1 MPHKIPRDNR
11 PMYLRLSRLPWVL
24 AAQRVGKPLLL
35 ALAMLMACA
44 ASQAM
49 SLRQLSALEKQDKQ
63 GASYVR
69 YYLVG
74 VMEGLMDAEKTR
86 SANGA
91 TASICPEGKRMEPSM
106 AHSLFEAE
114 RKRNRDMYEAEMP
127 VALVMR
133 NALQNAYPCAE

>member
-1 MPHKIPRDNR
+1 MLSALQGRGR
-11 PMYLRLSRLPWVL
+11 PLF
-24 AAQRVGKPLLL
+24 L
-35 ALAMLMACA
+35 ALALLVACIP
-44 ASQAM
+44 SQAM

-74 VMEGLMDAEKTR
+74 VMEGLMDGEKAR
-86 SANGA
+86 SASGA
-91 TASICPEGKRMEPSM
+91 PANICPEGKRMEPAM

-114 RKRNRDMYEAEMP
+114 RKRNRDMYEADMP

>member
-1 MPHKIPRDNR
+1 MLSALQGHGR
-11 PMYLRLSRLPWVL
+11 PLF
-24 AAQRVGKPLLL
+24 L
-35 ALAMLMACA
+35 ALALLVACIP
-44 ASQAM
+44 SQAM

-63 GASYVR
+63 GASYMR

-74 VMEGLMDAEKTR
+74 VMEGLMDGERAR
-86 SANGA
+86 SASGA
-91 TASICPEGKRMEPSM
+91 PATICPEGKRMEPAM

-114 RKRNRDMYEAEMP
+114 RKRNRDMYEADLP

>member
-1 MPHKIPRDNR
+1 ML
-11 PMYLRLSRLPWVL
+11 LRLARPSTAP
-24 AAQRVGKPLLL
+24 AAQRSGTTLMLALALLL
-35 ALAMLMACA
+35 ASA
-44 ASQAM
+44 QAQAI

-74 VMEGLMDAEKTR
+74 VMEGLMDAEKVR
-86 SANGA
+86 SASGGPAN
-91 TASICPEGKRMEPSM
+91 ICPEGKRMEPAM

-114 RKRNRDMYEAEMP
+114 RKRNRDMYEADMP

>member
-1 MPHKIPRDNR
+1 M
-11 PMYLRLSRLPWVL
+11 LSAL
-24 AAQRVGKPLLL
+24 QGHGTPLFL
-35 ALAMLMACA
+35 ALALLVACIP
-44 ASQAM
+44 SQAM

-74 VMEGLMDAEKTR
+74 VMEGLMDGERAR
-86 SANGA
+86 SASGA
-91 TASICPEGKRMEPSM
+91 PANICPEGKRMEPAM

-114 RKRNRDMYEAEMP
+114 RKRNRDMYEADMP

>member
-1 MPHKIPRDNR
+1 MHTK
-11 PMYLRLSRLPWVL
+11 LL
-24 AAQRVGKPLLL
+24 AGSSGTTLMLALALLL
-35 ALAMLMACA
+35 ASTQA
-44 ASQAM
+44 QAM

-86 SANGA
+86 SASGA
-91 TASICPEGKRMEPSM
+91 PANICPDGKRMEPAM

-114 RKRNRDMYEAEMP
+114 RKRNRDIYEADMP

>member
-1 MPHKIPRDNR
+1 MLSALQGHGR
-11 PMYLRLSRLPWVL
+11 PLF
-24 AAQRVGKPLLL
+24 L
-35 ALAMLMACA
+35 ALALLVACIP
-44 ASQAM
+44 SQAM

-74 VMEGLMDAEKTR
+74 VMEGLIDAEKAR
-86 SANGA
+86 APSGA
-91 TASICPEGKRMEPSM
+91 TATICPDGKRMEPAM

-114 RKRNRDMYEAEMP
+114 RKRNREMYEADMP

>member
-1 MPHKIPRDNR
+1 MPLCRVRR
-11 PMYLRLSRLPWVL
+11 PLMHTKLL
-24 AAQRVGKPLLL
+24 AGSSGTTLMLALALLL
-35 ALAMLMACA
+35 ASAQA
-44 ASQAM
+44 QAM

-74 VMEGLMDAEKTR
+74 VMEGLTDGERAR
-86 SANGA
+86 SASGA
-91 TASICPEGKRMEPSM
+91 PANICPEGKRMEPAM

-114 RKRNRDMYEAEMP
+114 RKRNRDMYEADMP

>member
-1 MPHKIPRDNR
+1 MLSALQGHGR
-11 PMYLRLSRLPWVL
+11 PLF
-24 AAQRVGKPLLL
+24 L
-35 ALAMLMACA
+35 ALALLVACIP
-44 ASQAM
+44 SQAM

-74 VMEGLMDAEKTR
+74 VMEGLMDAEKAR
-86 SANGA
+86 AASGA
-91 TASICPEGKRMEPSM
+91 TATICPDGKRMEPAM

-114 RKRNRDMYEAEMP
+114 RKRNRDMYEADMP

>member
-1 MPHKIPRDNR
+1 MLSALQGHGR
-11 PMYLRLSRLPWVL
+11 PLF
-24 AAQRVGKPLLL
+24 L
-35 ALAMLMACA
+35 ALALLVACIP
-44 ASQAM
+44 SQAM

-74 VMEGLMDAEKTR
+74 VMEGLTDGERAR
-86 SANGA
+86 SASGA
-91 TASICPEGKRMEPSM
+91 PANICSEGKRMEPAM

-114 RKRNRDMYEAEMP
+114 RKRNRDMYESDMP

>member
-1 MPHKIPRDNR
+1 MLSALQGHGR
-11 PMYLRLSRLPWVL
+11 PLF
-24 AAQRVGKPLLL
+24 L
-35 ALAMLMACA
+35 ALALLVACIP
-44 ASQAM
+44 SQAM

-74 VMEGLMDAEKTR
+74 VMEGLMDGERAR
-86 SANGA
+86 SASGGPAN
-91 TASICPEGKRMEPSM
+91 ICPEGKRMEPAM

-114 RKRNRDMYEAEMP
+114 RKRNRDMYEADLP

>member
-1 MPHKIPRDNR
+1 MLSALQGRGR
-11 PMYLRLSRLPWVL
+11 PLF
-24 AAQRVGKPLLL
+24 L
-35 ALAMLMACA
+35 ALALLVACIP
-44 ASQAM
+44 SQAM

-74 VMEGLMDAEKTR
+74 VMEGLIDAEKAR
-86 SANGA
+86 AASGA
-91 TASICPEGKRMEPSM
+91 TATICPDDKRMEPAM

-114 RKRNRDMYEAEMP
+114 RKRNRDMYEADMP

>member
-1 MPHKIPRDNR
+1 MLSALQGHGR
-11 PMYLRLSRLPWVL
+11 PLF
-24 AAQRVGKPLLL
+24 L
-35 ALAMLMACA
+35 ALALLMACIP
-44 ASQAM
+44 SQAM

-74 VMEGLMDAEKTR
+74 VMEGLMDGERAR
-86 SANGA
+86 SASGA
-91 TASICPEGKRMEPSM
+91 PANICPEGKRMEPAM

-114 RKRNRDMYEAEMP
+114 RKRNRDMYEADMP

>member
-1 MPHKIPRDNR
+1 MF
-11 PMYLRLSRLPWVL
+11 LRLARPPKAP
-24 AAQRVGKPLLL
+24 AAQRSGTARMVALALLL
-35 ALAMLMACA
+35 ACTHAH
-44 ASQAM
+44 AM

-74 VMEGLMDAEKTR
+74 VMEGLIDGEKAR
-86 SANGA
+86 SATNA
-91 TASICPEGKRMEPSM
+91 PANICPEGKRMEPAM
-106 AHSLFEAE
+106 AYSLFDAE
-114 RKRNRDMYEAEMP
+114 RKRNRDMYEADMP

>member
-1 MPHKIPRDNR
+1 MLSALQDHVR
-11 PMYLRLSRLPWVL
+11 PLF
-24 AAQRVGKPLLL
+24 L
-35 ALAMLMACA
+35 ALALLVACIP
-44 ASQAM
+44 SQAM

-74 VMEGLMDAEKTR
+74 VMEGLIGAEKAR
-86 SANGA
+86 APSGA
-91 TASICPEGKRMEPSM
+91 TATICPDGKRMEPAM

-114 RKRNRDMYEAEMP
+114 RKRNRDMYEADMP

>member
-1 MPHKIPRDNR
+1 MLSALQGHGR
-11 PMYLRLSRLPWVL
+11 PLF
-24 AAQRVGKPLLL
+24 L
-35 ALAMLMACA
+35 ALALLVACIP
-44 ASQAM
+44 SQAM

-74 VMEGLMDAEKTR
+74 VMEGLIDAEKAR
-86 SANGA
+86 AASGA
-91 TASICPEGKRMEPSM
+91 TATICPDGKRMEPTM

-114 RKRNRDMYEAEMP
+114 RKRNRDMYEADMP

>member
-1 MPHKIPRDNR
+1 MHTK
-11 PMYLRLSRLPWVL
+11 LL
-24 AAQRVGKPLLL
+24 AGSSGTTLMLALALLL
-35 ALAMLMACA
+35 ASSQA
-44 ASQAM
+44 QAM

-86 SANGA
+86 SASGA
-91 TASICPEGKRMEPSM
+91 PANICPDGKRMEPAM

-114 RKRNRDMYEAEMP
+114 RKRNRDIYEADMP

>member
-1 MPHKIPRDNR
+1 MLSALQGHGR
-11 PMYLRLSRLPWVL
+11 PLF
-24 AAQRVGKPLLL
+24 L
-35 ALAMLMACA
+35 ALALLVACIP
-44 ASQAM
+44 SQAM

-74 VMEGLMDAEKTR
+74 VMEGLIDAER
-86 SANGA
+86 ARAASGA
-91 TASICPEGKRMEPSM
+91 TATICPDGKRMEPAM

-114 RKRNRDMYEAEMP
+114 RKRNRDMYEADMP

>member
-1 MPHKIPRDNR
+1 MPLCRVRHP
-11 PMYLRLSRLPWVL
+11 LPQAKQRAGRSGTMLIL
-24 AAQRVGKPLLL
+24 ALALLL
-35 ALAMLMACA
+35 ASAHA
-44 ASQAM
+44 QAM

-74 VMEGLMDAEKTR
+74 VMEGLMDGERAR
-86 SANGA
+86 SASGA
-91 TASICPEGKRMEPSM
+91 PANICPEGKRMEPAM

-114 RKRNRDMYEAEMP
+114 RKRNRDMYEADMP

>member
-1 MPHKIPRDNR
+1 MAF
-11 PMYLRLSRLPWVL
+11 
-24 AAQRVGKPLLL
+24 AAQRHGRPLYL
-35 ALAMLMACA
+35 ALALLVSCIP
-44 ASQAM
+44 SQAM
-49 SLRQLSALEKQDKQ
+49 SLRQLGALEKQEKQ

-74 VMEGLMDAEKTR
+74 VMEGLIEAEKAR
-86 SANGA
+86 SASGTPAN
-91 TASICPEGKRMEPSM
+91 ICPEGKRMEPAM

-114 RKRNRDMYEAEMP
+114 RKRNRDMYEADMP

>member
-1 MPHKIPRDNR
+1 MLSALQGHGR
-11 PMYLRLSRLPWVL
+11 PLF
-24 AAQRVGKPLLL
+24 L
-35 ALAMLMACA
+35 ALALLVACIP
-44 ASQAM
+44 SQAM

-74 VMEGLMDAEKTR
+74 VMEGLIGAEKAR
-86 SANGA
+86 APSGA
-91 TASICPEGKRMEPSM
+91 TATICPDGKRMEPAM

-114 RKRNRDMYEAEMP
+114 RKRNRDMYEADMP

>member
-1 MPHKIPRDNR
+1 M
-11 PMYLRLSRLPWVL
+11 
-24 AAQRVGKPLLL
+24 L
-35 ALAMLMACA
+35 ALALALQLACTHA
-44 ASQAM
+44 QAM

-74 VMEGLMDAEKTR
+74 VMEGLMDGERAR
-86 SANGA
+86 SASGA
-91 TASICPEGKRMEPSM
+91 PANLCPEGKRMEPAM

-114 RKRNRDMYEAEMP
+114 RKRNRDMYEADMP

>member
-1 MPHKIPRDNR
+1 
-11 PMYLRLSRLPWVL
+11 LPQAKLL
-24 AAQRVGKPLLL
+24 AGSSGTML
-35 ALAMLMACA
+35 ALALALQLACTHA
-44 ASQAM
+44 QAM

-74 VMEGLMDAEKTR
+74 VMEGLMDGEKARAT
-86 SANGA
+86 SGA
-91 TASICPEGKRMEPSM
+91 TATICPDGKRMEPAM

-114 RKRNRDMYEAEMP
+114 RKRNRDMYEADMP